1 MPQNKS
7 HHFVPQFYLRKF
19 GVGNS
24 VSLFNIEQMKPVPRA
39 PISGQCQR
47 DYLYGRDAKAEQK
60 IGKLEDECARVMAQ
74 IIHAGVLPQRG
85 SKEHRLLVEFAL
97 LQRSRTPAAGKATEE
112 SMQRALEFEV
122 SGGPPPTDLDPDN
135 IKINWK
141 NSKLFNIEANVPI
154 APAMMDLAMKLLINE
169 SGVEFI
175 TSDSPVVVVNQWC
188 MGDPKDYSTVM
199 AASGIELFLPL
210 SPQFA
215 VLFYD
220 KKIYNVGRPGSEV
233 VLVKNPVDVRSIN
246 GLQLLTADTNL
257 YGKIDLEEFKKLPGH
272 WRGMKND
279 KLLIQRL
286 VSTDG
291 KYQKINQYKLQP
303 DINLKL
309 SFVRIVQA
317 MKQIPTSVKR
327 KMHRY
332 PPVVLER
339 ILKPLFFP
347 NGMPERPQESARYVL
362 VEEKQ
367 ETV

>member
-7 HHFVPQFYLRKF
+7 HHFVPQFYLRHF
-19 GVGNS
+19 GEGNS
-24 VSLFNIEQMKPVPRA
+24 VSLFNIPKMKHIPMA
-39 PISGQCQR
+39 SISGQCQWN
-47 DYLYGRDAKAEQK
+47 YLYGRDARVEQN

-74 IIHAGVLPQRG
+74 IINTGVLPQRG
-85 SKEHRLLVEFAL
+85 SKEHRRLVEFVL
-97 LQRSRTPAAGKATEE
+97 LQKSRTPAAGKATEE
-112 SMQRALEFEV
+112 SMQRSLEFEV
-122 SGGPPPTDLDPDN
+122 SGGPPPTDLDPNN

-141 NSKLFNIEANVPI
+141 NSRLFNIEANLPM

-175 TSDSPVVVVNQWC
+175 TSDSPVVLVNQWC
-188 MGDPKDYSTVM
+188 MGDSKDYSTVL
-199 AASGIELFLPL
+199 AASGTEMFLPL
-210 SPQFA
+210 SPRFA

-220 KKIYNVGRPGSEV
+220 KKIYNVGRAGSEV

-257 YGKIDLEEFKKLPGH
+257 YGKIDLEEFAKLPGH
-272 WRGMKND
+272 WRGND

-303 DINLKL
+303 DIHLKL

-317 MKQIPTSVKR
+317 MKWTPASVKR

-339 ILKPLFFP
+339 ILKPIFFP
-347 NGMPERPQESARYVL
+347 KGMPVRPQESARYVL